1 MSRLEQ
7 LEKLLAAEP
16 RDVFLNF
23 ALAMEYFKAGRH
35 EEALAQFG
43 RVNEIDPDYVAA
55 YFHKGNSLVAL
66 GRREEAKPVLQKG
79 IEVAKRT
86 KNPHAADEMGDLLA
100 LLG

>member
-7 LEKLLAAEP
+7 LQKLLAAEP

-35 EEALAQFG
+35 DEALAQFEK
-43 RVNEIDPDYVAA
+43 VNEIDPDYVAA

-66 GRREEAKPVLQKG
+66 GRKAEARPVLEKG

-86 KNPHAADEMGDLLA
+86 KNPHAADEMKELLN
-100 LLG
+100 LLD

>member
-7 LEKLLAAEP
+7 LEKMLVAEP

-35 EEALAQFG
+35 DEALTQFG

-55 YFHKGNSLVAL
+55 YFHKANSLVAL
-66 GRREEAKPVLQKG
+66 GRKAEAKPLLEHG

-86 KNPHAADEMGDLLA
+86 KNPHAASEMSDLLK
-100 LLG
+100 LLE

>member
-1 MSRLEQ
+1 MSRMEQ

-16 RDVFLNF
+16 RDVFVNF

-35 EEALAQFG
+35 DDALARFDH
-43 RVNEIDPDYVAA
+43 VTEIDPDYVAA

-66 GRREEAKPVLQKG
+66 GRKEEAKPILQRG

-86 KNPHAADEMGDLLA
+86 RNPHAADEMEELIKLLE
-100 LLG
+100 

>member
-16 RDVFLNF
+16 RDVFVNF

-35 EEALAQFG
+35 DEALSQFEK
-43 RVNEIDPDYVAA
+43 VNEIDPDYVAA
-55 YFHKGNSLVAL
+55 YYHKGNSLVAL
-66 GRREEAKPVLQKG
+66 GRKEEAKPILQKG

-86 KNPHAADEMGDLLA
+86 RNPHAADEMKDLLN
-100 LLG
+100 LLE